1 MKRHAGEFYIGGAW
15 VAPCSSVTKEVVNP
29 ANGRI
34 IGDIAMGSSEDAN
47 RAVEAA
53 RAALDD
59 FRRLSKTE
67 RLDLLAAIAQVYER
81 RMGDLAEA
89 MTLEM
94 GAPKEFSLKQQA
106 QSGLDHLRVALSS
119 LEGFEFERMQNT
131 TRIVQEAIG
140 VAVLITPWN
149 WPMNQV
155 VCKVAPAMATGC
167 TMVLKPSELS
177 PYSALVFAEI
187 LHEAGVPGGVFNL
200 VNGDGLEVGS
210 TLSSHDDVAV
220 VSITGSNRAGVA
232 VAQTAARTIKRVVQ
246 ELGGKSANIL
256 LDDVDLG
263 QAVSEGVKA
272 CFANSGQSCDAPT
285 RMLVPTRLHAAAVE
299 IAHQVAAEFVTGD
312 PMEKGTDLGPLA
324 NKPQYDKVSSMI
336 EAGVKEGATL
346 VAGGPG
352 RPERCNEE
360 GFFVRPTIFADVT
373 ADMSIAKE
381 EIFGPVLCIMPYESE
396 EEAVSIANE
405 SPFGLAAYVQSGN
418 HERACAIARHM
429 QAGQVHINGPGVDLM
444 APFGGYKQSGNGREY
459 AHWGMHDFLE
469 TKALIGYGQNS
480 PQQI

>member
-1 MKRHAGEFYIGGAW
+1 MNRHAGQFYIGGTW
-15 VAPCSSVTKEVVNP
+15 VSPRSSATKEVVNP
-29 ANGRI
+29 ATGRV
-34 IGDIAMGSSEDAN
+34 IGQIAMGSPEDAR
-47 RAVEAA
+47 RAVNAA
-53 RAALDD
+53 RAALDG
-59 FRRLSKTE
+59 FRCLSKAE
-67 RLDLLAAIAQVYER
+67 RLDLLTAIMQVYER

-94 GAPKEFSLKQQA
+94 GAPKDFSLTQQA
-106 QSGLDHLRVALSS
+106 QSGLDHLKVAIAS
-119 LEGFEFERMQNT
+119 LERFEFERMQNS

-149 WPMNQV
+149 WPMNQI
-155 VCKVAPAMATGC
+155 VCKVAPALATGC

-177 PYSALVFAEI
+177 PLSALLFAEI
-187 LHEAGVPGGVFNL
+187 LHEAGVPRGVFNL

-210 TLSSHDDVAV
+210 TLCSHDDVAL

-256 LDDVDLG
+256 LDDADLG
-263 QAVSEGVKA
+263 QAVRQGVKA

-285 RMLVPTRLHAAAVE
+285 RMLVPVELHSIAAG
-299 IAHQVAAEFVTGD
+299 IARQVAAEFVTGD
-312 PMEKGTDLGPLA
+312 PMERETDLGPLA
-324 NKPQYDKVSSMI
+324 NKPQYDKVTSMI
-336 EAGVKEGATL
+336 EAGVDEGATL

-352 RPERCNEE
+352 RPENCNQE
-360 GFFVRPTIFADVT
+360 GFFVKPTIFADVT
-373 ADMSIAKE
+373 ADMTIAKE

-405 SPFGLAAYVQSGN
+405 SRFGLAAYVQSGD
-418 HERACAIARHM
+418 HERACALAGRM
-429 QAGQVHINGPGVDLM
+429 QAGQVHINGPEVDLM

-469 TKALIGYGQNS
+469 TKALIGYGRTS
-480 PQQI
+480 PREV